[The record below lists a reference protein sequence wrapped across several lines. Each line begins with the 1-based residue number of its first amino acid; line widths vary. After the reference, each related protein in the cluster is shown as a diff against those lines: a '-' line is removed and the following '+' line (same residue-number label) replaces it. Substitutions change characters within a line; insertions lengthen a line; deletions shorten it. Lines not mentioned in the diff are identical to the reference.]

1 VRADRP
7 SSTAR
12 LIARC
17 TLLAA
22 RTPALQPL
30 VPAGAA
36 RLVERFL
43 RASGGTGWFDFALR
57 HRWANALLF
66 AGERA
71 VLPGI
76 IAQYLARK
84 RWIEKR
90 VVAALDDGCEQLVV
104 LGAGFDTLAW
114 RLASAHPRLQCFEID
129 HPATQRVKAA
139 ALAPENNLAL
149 LPADL
154 VQVPPSAV
162 LSADPR
168 FNPQRRTCYVAEG
181 LLMYFPEA
189 HVRAILLDLARR
201 PATEVVFTFMAP
213 GADGRA
219 TFRGG
224 SAAIGAWLRLRRE
237 PFAWAL
243 APEQLEDFLRPLHL
257 RVHACAGAP
266 ELRTEILAPAGLATA
281 PLAAG
286 EHLCL
291 ASSAHK
297 VTQ

>member
-1 VRADRP
+1 MRADRP

-30 VPAGAA
+30 VPEGATGS
-36 RLVERFL
+36 LEKFL
-43 RASGGTGWFDFALR
+43 AASDGGGWFDFALR
-57 HRWANALLF
+57 RSWGRALLF

-71 VLPGI
+71 MLPGI
-76 IAQYLARK
+76 ITHYLARK
-84 RWIEKR
+84 RWIEGR
-90 VVAALDDGCEQLVV
+90 VAAALDAGCEQLVV

-114 RLASAHPRLQCFEID
+114 RMASAHPRVQGFELD

-139 ALAPENNLAL
+139 ALAPEKNLAL

-154 VQVPPSAV
+154 GRVLPSAA
-162 LSADPR
+162 LRAAPR
-168 FNPQRRTCYVAEG
+168 FDPKRRTCFVAEG

-189 HVRAILLDLARR
+189 RVREILSDLARL
-201 PATEVVFTFMAP
+201 PAAEIIFTFMAP

-219 TFRGG
+219 AFRGG

-243 APEQLEDFLRPLHL
+243 NPERLENFLRPLGL
-257 RVHACAGAP
+257 RVRALVGAP
-266 ELRTEILAPAGLATA
+266 ELRAEILAPAGLAAA
-281 PLAAG
+281 PLAEG

-291 ASSAHK
+291 ASPFP
-297 VTQ
+297 